1 MEFETIVK
9 DLKINVKF
17 EKQKR
22 MKHLLIRVLDK
33 ENIHIKAGQYFDVM
47 DAKIFIEKKQ
57 DWIYTKLNEL
67 EKITIEDDEFMYFGK
82 IEKKDIYKLH
92 DEDSVNKF
100 YKVKAAEYIN
110 FLVDKFSKKMQL
122 YPTKVSFRKNKRT
135 WGTCNSKNEL
145 RFNFLLMKY
154 PLEITEYV
162 VIHELAHIKHKNH
175 SKDFWGL
182 VEIYC
187 KDYKRREKLFK
198 TFL

>member
-22 MKHLLIRVLDK
+22 MKNLYIRVIDK

-57 DWIYTKLNEL
+57 EWIYTKLNEL

-100 YKVKAAEYIN
+100 YKKKAAEYID

-187 KDYKRREKLFK
+187 KDFKSREKLFK

>member
-22 MKHLLIRVLDK
+22 MKNLYIRVIDK

-47 DAKIFIEKKQ
+47 DAKIFIDKKQ
-57 DWIYTKLNEL
+57 EWIYTKLNEL
-67 EKITIEDDEFMYFGK
+67 EKITLKDDEFMYFGK

-100 YKVKAAEYIN
+100 YKEKAADYIN

-135 WGTCNSKNEL
+135 WGTCNFKNEL

-154 PLEITEYV
+154 PLEIIEYV

-187 KDYKRREKLFK
+187 KDYKSREKLFK

>member
-187 KDYKRREKLFK
+187 KDYKSREKLFK

>member
-1 MEFETIVK
+1 LEFETIVK

-22 MKHLLIRVLDK
+22 MKNLYIRVIDK

-47 DAKIFIEKKQ
+47 DAKIFIDKKQ
-57 DWIYTKLNEL
+57 EWIYTKLNEL

-82 IEKKDIYKLH
+82 IEKKDIYKLY

-100 YKVKAAEYIN
+100 YKEKAGDYIN

-135 WGTCNSKNEL
+135 WGTCNFKNEL

-154 PLEITEYV
+154 PLEIIEYV

>member
-22 MKHLLIRVLDK
+22 MKNLYIRVIDK

-47 DAKIFIEKKQ
+47 DAKIFIDKKQ
-57 DWIYTKLNEL
+57 EWIYTKLNEL

-82 IEKKDIYKLH
+82 IEKKDIYKLY

-100 YKVKAAEYIN
+100 YKEKAGDYIN

-154 PLEITEYV
+154 PLEIIEYV

-187 KDYKRREKLFK
+187 KDYKSREKLFK

>member
-22 MKHLLIRVLDK
+22 MKNLYIRVIDK

-47 DAKIFIEKKQ
+47 DAKIFIDKKQ
-57 DWIYTKLNEL
+57 EWIYTKLNEL
-67 EKITIEDDEFMYFGK
+67 EKITLKDDEFMYFGK

-100 YKVKAAEYIN
+100 YKEKAGDYIN

-135 WGTCNSKNEL
+135 WGTCNFKNEL

-154 PLEITEYV
+154 PLEIIEYV

-187 KDYKRREKLFK
+187 KDYKSREKLFK

>member
-22 MKHLLIRVLDK
+22 MKNLYIRVIDK

-47 DAKIFIEKKQ
+47 DAKIFIDKKQ
-57 DWIYTKLNEL
+57 EWIYTKLNEL

-100 YKVKAAEYIN
+100 YKEKAAEYIN

-135 WGTCNSKNEL
+135 WVNCNSKNEL

-154 PLEITEYV
+154 PLEIIEYV

>member
-22 MKHLLIRVLDK
+22 MKNLYIRVIDK

-47 DAKIFIEKKQ
+47 DAKIFIDKKQ
-57 DWIYTKLNEL
+57 EWIYTKLNEL

-82 IEKKDIYKLH
+82 IEKKDIYKLY

-100 YKVKAAEYIN
+100 YKEKAGDYIN

-135 WGTCNSKNEL
+135 WGTCNFKNEL

-154 PLEITEYV
+154 PLEIIEYV

-187 KDYKRREKLFK
+187 KDYKSREKLFK

>member
-1 MEFETIVK
+1 LEFETIVK

>member
-22 MKHLLIRVLDK
+22 MKNLYIRVIDK

-47 DAKIFIEKKQ
+47 DAKIFIDKKQ
-57 DWIYTKLNEL
+57 EWIYTKLNEL
-67 EKITIEDDEFMYFGK
+67 EKITLKDDEFMYFGK
-82 IEKKDIYKLH
+82 IEKKEIYKLH

-100 YKVKAAEYIN
+100 YKEKAGDYIN

-135 WGTCNSKNEL
+135 WGTCNFKNEL

-154 PLEITEYV
+154 PLEIIEYV

-187 KDYKRREKLFK
+187 KDYKSREKLFK

>member
-22 MKHLLIRVLDK
+22 MKNLYIRVIDK

-57 DWIYTKLNEL
+57 EWIYTKLNEL

-82 IEKKDIYKLH
+82 IEKKDIYKLY

-100 YKVKAAEYIN
+100 YKEKAGDYIN

-135 WGTCNSKNEL
+135 WGTCNFKNEL

-154 PLEITEYV
+154 PLEIIEYV

-187 KDYKRREKLFK
+187 KDYISREKLFK